1 MPTSKRTLGTA
12 AVLSLGLAS
21 TCLIASSALASPHH
35 PVPSK
40 QDVAQA
46 QQAVTGK
53 RAEVA
58 QVQAELASANVRLQ
72 QASDRAEIASEAYNG
87 AQWAADRARA
97 AADQAR
103 AAAARAKAAQETQ
116 REAYASGVVGNYQAA
131 PEVTAL
137 AGIAKAD
144 GIDQVQQQTQ
154 AMDTA
159 QKALN
164 AQYGRVQASAALATV
179 TARQATDAERKAVA
193 AEADAKT
200 KRDAAAA
207 AQVQA
212 QGAASAIAAQKQ
224 QLITQLA
231 RLKNV
236 SVRIAA
242 KRQAA
247 LEERAQERAAAAA
260 AAKVAAQAAAQEKA
274 REAAAAAAQ
283 RHEKAASEQGAQT
296 GQLQGGGG
304 SFAPAPISA
313 PPVSAG
319 GVAAALAFAR
329 SQIGE
334 PYVWGATGPNSWDC
348 SGLTMAAWARGG
360 ISLPHYSVAQYEQS
374 TPISFGDLRPGD
386 LVFWGTT
393 NDPSSI
399 HHVALYSG
407 NGMIVQAPHTGANV
421 EEVSMYAWTAPS
433 FFARP

>member
-1 MPTSKRTLGTA
+1 VPTSKRTLGTA

-137 AGIAKAD
+137 AGMAKAD

-164 AQYGRVQASAALATV
+164 AQYGRVQASAA
-179 TARQATDAERKAVA
+179 
-193 AEADAKT
+193 EADAKT

-207 AQVQA
+207 AQAQA

>member
-21 TCLIASSALASPHH
+21 TCLIASSALASPHD

-46 QQAVTGK
+46 QQAVTSK
-53 RAEVA
+53 RGEVE
-58 QVQAELASANVRLQ
+58 QVQAELAAANVRLQ

-87 AQWAADRARA
+87 AQWAADQARA
-97 AADQAR
+97 AADKAR
-103 AAAARAKAAQETQ
+103 AAAAAAKATQETQ
-116 REAYASGVVGNYQAA
+116 RTAYAAGVVGNYQAA

-137 AGIAKAD
+137 AGMAEAN
-144 GIDQVQQQTQ
+144 GIDQVQQQSQ
-154 AMDTA
+154 AMETA

-179 TARQATDAERKAVA
+179 TARQASDAEKKAVA
-193 AEADAKT
+193 AEADAKA
-200 KRDAAAA
+200 KRDAATAAQAQAQAA
-207 AQVQA
+207 A
-212 QGAASAIAAQKQ
+212 GEIAAQKS
-224 QLITQLA
+224 QLIHQLA

-236 SVRIAA
+236 SVRVAA

-247 LEERAQERAAAAA
+247 LEERAQQRAAAAA
-260 AAKVAAQAAAQEKA
+260 AAKAAAEAAAQKKA
-274 REAAAAAAQ
+274 RDDAAAAAQ
-283 RHEKAASEQGAQT
+283 RNEKSAAAQGART
-296 GQLQGGGG
+296 GQLQGSGD
-304 SFAPAPISA
+304 SYVPAPVSA
-313 PPVSAG
+313 PPASAG

-329 SQIGE
+329 SQIGD

-360 ISLPHYSVAQYEQS
+360 ISLPHYSIAQYEQS
-374 TPISFGDLRPGD
+374 TPISYDDLRPGD

-393 NDPSSI
+393 DNPSSI
-399 HHVALYSG
+399 HHVALYAG
-407 NGMIVQAPHTGANV
+407 NGMIVQAPHTGAYV
-421 EEVSMYAWTAPS
+421 EEVSMYTWTAPN